1 MRNPEIVALEASQIH
16 LASEILGHA
25 FQDDPLFQ
33 SFTDLNDHRRLSSLR
48 SIGKMALHY
57 AYPHRAVFTTID
69 VMKGVAIWIPPHQFP
84 LDIFRLLKSG
94 AYALPFQLNF
104 IELLQLIPLFLRVE
118 VCHEAWMSRPH
129 WYLLMLGVHPHYQN
143 QGIGSTLMV
152 PVLAEADRENMPC
165 YLETSTAA
173 AVRFYQKQ
181 GFEVVETI
189 SFAKKDIQIWAMKRE
204 PQFKSMSIKDTD
216 AC

>member
-48 SIGKMALHY
+48 SIGKMSLHY
-57 AYPHRAVFTTID
+57 AYPHRAVYTTIN

-84 LDIFRLLKSG
+84 IDIFRLLKSG
-94 AYALPFQLNF
+94 AYTLPFQ
-104 IELLQLIPLFLRVE
+104 
-118 VCHEAWMSRPH
+118 S
-129 WYLLMLGVHPHYQN
+129 HYQN
-143 QGIGSTLMV
+143 QGIGSTLMA